1 MCCIISF
8 FYFPQ
13 NATDVIILS
22 FPVQTTIIFF
32 ITHTLKFKFQYGQIK
47 VKNINIDFTL
57 EFKMMLYCLTLNMGI
72 TSSLSNEHANTQNL
86 QL

>member
-13 NATDVIILS
+13 NATDVIIVSL
-22 FPVQTTIIFF
+22 PVHKTITLF
-32 ITHTLKFKFQYGQIK
+32 ITHALKFKCQQSRIK
-47 VKNINIDFTL
+47 VKNINVDFTL
-57 EFKMMLYCLTLNMGI
+57 EFKMMLYRLTLNMGI
-72 TSSLSNEHANTQNL
+72 TSSLSYEHANMRDL